1 MAQTILIVE
10 DEENARLNIAE
21 FLETK
26 GYQTKGVGTLAD
38 ARVSLEKDDADIIL
52 LDVTLPDGYGPI
64 LLEETMHQKYRP
76 PIIIITGY
84 GDIDTAV
91 EAMKSGASDFLTKP
105 IDFER
110 LEKSLDRASDYVSM
124 KRELAHLRQSQQK
137 DLRFVV
143 GNSSEIKQLFIN
155 AKKAAEVATSVLITG
170 ETGTGKEILAQ
181 FIHNAGPRSHK
192 PFIDINCP
200 AIQPTMLESELF
212 GFEAGAFTG
221 AEKRKLGLF
230 EVADGGILFL
240 DEISSMPLDI
250 QAKVLRAIE
259 ERKIRR
265 VGGTSSINIDVQII
279 AASNRD
285 LKALIK
291 EGKFREDLYY
301 RLNVVNLY
309 LPPLRERKEDIPEL
323 VGHFIGKF
331 NSRMGINVSNIS
343 ESAMK
348 ALSKY
353 SWPGNIR
360 ELSNAIERAMLF
372 SNGESLDL
380 PDLPEEITKHK

>member
-64 LLEETMHQKYRP
+64 LLEETMHQIYRP

-143 GNSSEIKQLFIN
+143 GNSSEIKQLFVN

-309 LPPLRERKEDIPEL
+309 LPPLRERKDDIPEL